1 MQTKTEQ
8 IAYIQK
14 QKADKTAYTLDKTY
28 FLLKEMTTP
37 QTPLPDA
44 NNNKQNYTEFKQ
56 QLEQYSKEWEINQAY
71 TSLWLTTSHIWIC
84 KRRSRKS
91 IKSLLDAIDNA
102 QQLGLNIY

>member
-14 QKADKTAYTLDKTY
+14 QEADKTAYTLDKTY

-37 QTPLPDA
+37 QTPMPEA
-44 NNNKQNYTEFKQ
+44 NTEQTYKEFKQ
-56 QLEQYSKEWEINQAY
+56 QLDQYSKEWEINQAY
-71 TSLWLTTSHIWIC
+71 TSLWLATSHIWIC

-91 IKSLLDAIDNA
+91 IRYLLDAIENA